1 MQFSDCGNPYLV
13 DNADIVKGP
22 LTIGSLQRY
31 QCRKGFVPSRSPHI
45 MCEPNAEWSPPDFK
59 CIGNVVTACLAELLL
74 PHLHCKQNKLRF
86 SEAFLIA
93 AYLSQRMTTSTIRLC
108 ALL

>member
-59 CIGNVVTACLAELLL
+59 CIGNVVTACLSELLRPYL
-74 PHLHCKQNKLRF
+74 QCQQNKLRF

-93 AYLSQRMTTSTIRLC
+93 AYLSQCVTTSTIWLC
-108 ALL
+108 ALR